1 MANYNIDF
9 SLLSIDQIDEAAKYL
24 DDQRSGLGFE
34 LTYEIALLV
43 DRLEQNP
50 RIYQEVTEGI
60 RRGLLGKFNYMVFY
74 QVVGS
79 TVEVIRVEHGSSKPR
94 FK

>member
-1 MANYNIDF
+1 VANYIVDF
-9 SLLSIDQIDEAAKYL
+9 SLLSIEQINEATKYL

-34 LTYEIALLV
+34 FSYEVALLL

-50 RIYQEVTEGI
+50 KIYQEVAEGI
-60 RRGLLGKFNYMVFY
+60 RRGFLGKFNYVVFY
-74 QVVGS
+74 LVIGS
-79 TVEVIRVEHGSSKPR
+79 TVEIIRVEHGSSKPR